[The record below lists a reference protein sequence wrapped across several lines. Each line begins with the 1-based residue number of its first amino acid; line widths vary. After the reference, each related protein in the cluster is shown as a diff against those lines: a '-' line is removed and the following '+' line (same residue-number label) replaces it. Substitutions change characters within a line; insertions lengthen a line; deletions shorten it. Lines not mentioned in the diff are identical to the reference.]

1 MKVVNL
7 SPRNSAFVGLGV
19 RRGMGPKNASGRG
32 TRTIQASKTFYIGL
46 KQPAFTVTARK
57 DVYPGRKGDLS
68 VGVYLQAGAR
78 YIITLW
84 EIDDNGEGQLKLD
97 GTISTAALGDE
108 KVTVVGICD
117 KINSS
122 AMGAFVTATLHNNAS
137 NIDYTGATGVAYAD
151 SFPMSGG
158 RG

>member
-78 YIITLW
+78 YIITL
-84 EIDDNGEGQLKLD
+84 
-97 GTISTAALGDE
+97 
-108 KVTVVGICD
+108 VTVVGIRD